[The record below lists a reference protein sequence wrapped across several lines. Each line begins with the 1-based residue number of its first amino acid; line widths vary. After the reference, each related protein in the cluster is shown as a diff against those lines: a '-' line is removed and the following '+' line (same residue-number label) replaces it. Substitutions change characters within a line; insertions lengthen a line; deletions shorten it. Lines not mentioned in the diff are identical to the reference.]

1 MFLFRHYC
9 TRKLFRLRKSLKLT
23 NGNKKYVKKEI
34 KPEVVT
40 SERHLLIPLYQ
51 AERAWAYAMQLKD
64 EAGAG
69 EVPPR
74 VYYHLVR
81 RFKKA
86 VSWCKILSSLSESK
100 VDDKTALEIEVRE
113 LFYRI
118 DIVTIG
124 ILIM

>member
-1 MFLFRHYC
+1 M
-9 TRKLFRLRKSLKLT
+9 KLT
-23 NGNKKYVKKEI
+23 NGNKKYAKKEI
-34 KPEVVT
+34 KPEVVS
-40 SERHLLIPLYQ
+40 SERYLLIPLYQ

-86 VSWCKILSSLSESK
+86 VSWCKILSSLSDSK

-118 DIVTIG
+118 DIITIG